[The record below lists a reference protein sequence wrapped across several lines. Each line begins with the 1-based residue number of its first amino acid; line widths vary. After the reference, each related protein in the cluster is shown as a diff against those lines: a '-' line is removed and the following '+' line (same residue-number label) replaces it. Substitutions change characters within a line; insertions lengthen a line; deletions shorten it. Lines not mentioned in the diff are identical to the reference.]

1 MIISWPHFS
10 HIFSWIRR
18 KKYELNV
25 CSFIPLS
32 LNGPSLIISP
42 AHDPGSLKFYEN
54 FRLHFYHLSELRLL
68 RRHII
73 AAAEENFAEK
83 AFCGRTESDGA
94 EKVTL
99 PTAHLLTCVCMYVC
113 MYVCICIRANY
124 AYFKMQP
131 HLRHI
136 SRDDSKC
143 LGSPRKGWKFKS
155 PSLSTG

>member
-99 PTAHLLTCVCMYVC
+99 PTAHLLTCVCMYVYAFGQIMPTSRC
-113 MYVCICIRANY
+113 SLICATLAGMIRNALD
-124 AYFKMQP
+124 
-131 HLRHI
+131 LR
-136 SRDDSKC
+136 
-143 LGSPRKGWKFKS
+143 GKGE
-155 PSLSTG
+155 SLNRRR